1 MSNESELSGSIL
13 YSVRYQQMLHD
24 EREMSRQ
31 PTKKEFARMKQIE
44 EEKRRSLEENGRAVR
59 EIERRKCLEFDRV
72 LEMDWNRNRNDHK
85 RLLNDAKKFI
95 ERDEAKRVEVLVER
109 VMKDEVDDDRL
120 VDSVVGDIDK
130 ENFPEDPNMI
140 DC

>member
-13 YSVRYQQMLHD
+13 YSVRYQQMLYD

-44 EEKRRSLEENGRAVR
+44 EDKRRFLEENSRAVR
-59 EIERRKCLEFDRV
+59 EIERRKCMELDCV
-72 LEMDWNRNRNDHK
+72 LELDMNSNRNEHT

-95 ERDEAKRVEVLVER
+95 ERDEAKRIKVLVKR
-109 VMKDEVDDDRL
+109 VMKEEVNDDDL
-120 VDSVVGDIDK
+120 VDSVVAVIDE
-130 ENFPEDPNMI
+130 ENYPMNRN
-140 DC
+140 